1 MWPYR
6 GQLPYRQ
13 AGFAPRPTHP
23 LGVTINPRTQQ
34 HLNATALASP
44 AHHHQPLRL
53 VLVGGMGSI
62 GDNLYRLHQPA
73 AALAQLEGVEV
84 FEVHPQARHHDG
96 AVLAADVAV
105 FTMTLDVEVFRL
117 IHQRRQLGR
126 PSLCEVNDYLPDVQ
140 PWNPAHGSWSDR
152 RALFCFDALI
162 RRCDATQVTTEAL
175 GQRLADRAQR
185 ITVVPNQLQELPPLR
200 AFPAAAPPSA
210 ERPLVIGWGGS
221 FGHREDLRAIAPALI
236 AWLQRQRHVRF
247 ELMGDPVLAEPFA
260 DLDAERFRFALAGSL
275 PHYLQWLERL
285 DIGLAPL
292 LPTEFNRCRS
302 DVKFLEYASRSVVP
316 LLQNLD
322 PYRHLAG
329 TGAAL
334 LYDNP
339 DDLIRQLDRLVNE
352 PALRQTIAT
361 TAHALVGRERR
372 LAQHAPTRLAVYRE
386 LAQRTR
392 SAAGTVEPLLQQA
405 ADRPLASLPGL
416 RQLAPR
422 HWRLGIDSPADQ
434 QRLQGVEALQRG
446 ALAEAATAL
455 AEAVRLDPNDA
466 HALSF
471 LGHALQRQ
479 GRLADALAAFE
490 RAASLDP
497 LQSRPVRAL
506 ARLHSRAA
514 RHYAERAAALNP
526 LASPES
532 PPVPEGSDRP

>member
-1 MWPYR
+1 
-6 GQLPYRQ
+6 
-13 AGFAPRPTHP
+13 
-23 LGVTINPRTQQ
+23 
-34 HLNATALASP
+34 
-44 AHHHQPLRL
+44 
-53 VLVGGMGSI
+53 VLVGGMGAI

-73 AALAQLEGVEV
+73 AALAALADVEV
-84 FEVHPQARHHDG
+84 FEVHPQARHHDA
-96 AVLAADVAV
+96 AVLAADVVV
-105 FTMTLDVEVFRL
+105 FTMSLDVEVFRL

-140 PWNPAHGSWSDR
+140 AWNPAHASWSDR
-152 RALFCFDALI
+152 RALFCFDQLI
-162 RRCDATQVTTEAL
+162 RRCDGTQVTTEAL

-185 ITVVPNQLQELPPLR
+185 IDVMPNQLEELPPLR
-200 AFPAAAPPSA
+200 AFPAPAPPSA

-236 AWLQRQRHVRF
+236 AWLQQQRHVRF
-247 ELMGDPVLAEPFA
+247 ELMSDPLLAEPFA
-260 DLDAERFRFALAGSL
+260 ALDADRFRFVMAGSL
-275 PHYLQWLERL
+275 PQYLDWLEGL

-302 DVKFLEYASRSVVP
+302 DVKFLEYASRSLVP
-316 LLQNLD
+316 VLQNLD

-329 TGAAL
+329 SGAAL
-334 LYDNP
+334 LFDAH
-339 DDLIRQLDRLVNE
+339 DDMIRQLDRLVGD
-352 PALRQTIAT
+352 PALRQRIASS
-361 TAHALVGRERR
+361 AHALVGRERR
-372 LAQHAPTRLAVYRE
+372 LAQHAPARLAVYRE
-386 LAQRTR
+386 LAESTTP
-392 SAAGTVEPLLQQA
+392 AVGTVEPLLQQA
-405 ADRPLASLPGL
+405 AERPLTALPGL
-416 RQLAPR
+416 QQLAPA
-422 HWRLGIDSPADQ
+422 HWRLGVDSPADQ
-434 QRLQGVEALQRG
+434 QRLRGVEALQRG
-446 ALAEAATAL
+446 ALAEAAEAL
-455 AEAVRLDPNDA
+455 TEAVQLDPGDA

>member
-1 MWPYR
+1 MIAPARVTPR
-6 GQLPYRQ
+6 GN
-13 AGFAPRPTHP
+13 T
-23 LGVTINPRTQQ
+23 
-34 HLNATALASP
+34 
-44 AHHHQPLRL
+44 PLRL
-53 VLVGGMGSI
+53 VLVGSMGSV

-96 AVLAADVAV
+96 AVLAADVVV
-105 FTMTLDVEVFRL
+105 FTMALDMEVFRL

-140 PWNPAHGSWSDR
+140 AWNPAHASWSDR
-152 RALFCFDALI
+152 RALFCFDQLI
-162 RRCDATQVTTEAL
+162 RRCAATQVTTEAL
-175 GQRLADRAQR
+175 GQRLADRARQ
-185 ITVVPNQLQELPPLR
+185 IAVLPNQLQELPPLR
-200 AFPAAAPPSA
+200 AFPTAAPPSA

-247 ELMGDPVLAEPFA
+247 ELMSDPLLAEPFA
-260 DLDAERFRFALAGSL
+260 ALDGERFRFTMAGSL
-275 PHYLQWLERL
+275 PQYLDWLEGL

-302 DVKFLEYASRSVVP
+302 DVKFLEYASRSLVP
-316 LLQNLD
+316 VLQNLD

-334 LYDNP
+334 LFDDT
-339 DDLIRQLDRLVNE
+339 DDLIRQLDRLVAE
-352 PALRQTIAT
+352 PALRQSIAS
-361 TAHALVGRERR
+361 TAHALVGQERR
-372 LAQHAPTRLAVYRE
+372 LAQHAPARLAVYRE
-386 LAQRTR
+386 LAE
-392 SAAGTVEPLLQQA
+392 SAPPAEGAVEPLLRQA
-405 ADRPLASLPGL
+405 AERPVTSLPGL
-416 RQLAPR
+416 RQLAPA

-434 QRLQGVEALQRG
+434 QRLRGVEALQRG
-446 ALAEAATAL
+446 ALAEAAEAL
-455 AEAVRLDPNDA
+455 TEAVRLDPSDA
-466 HALSF
+466 HAFSF

-506 ARLHSRAA
+506 ARLHARAA
-514 RHYAERAAALNP
+514 RHYGERAAALNP
-526 LASPES
+526 LDDRPQG
-532 PPVPEGSDRP
+532 PEGRQEADQP

>member
-1 MWPYR
+1 
-6 GQLPYRQ
+6 
-13 AGFAPRPTHP
+13 
-23 LGVTINPRTQQ
+23 
-34 HLNATALASP
+34 LNATALASP
-44 AHHHQPLRL
+44 AHNHQPLRL

-73 AALAQLEGVEV
+73 AALAALADVEV

-126 PSLCEVNDYLPDVQ
+126 PSICEVNDYLPDVQ

-175 GQRLADRAQR
+175 RQRLVDRAQR
-185 ITVVPNQLQELPPLR
+185 IEVAPNQLQELPPLR
-200 AFPAAAPPSA
+200 AFPAAAPASA

-236 AWLQRQRHVRF
+236 AWLQQQRRHVRF

-260 DLDAERFRFALAGSL
+260 ALDAERFRFALAGSL

-322 PYRHLAG
+322 PYHHLAG

-361 TAHALVGRERR
+361 TAHTLVASERR
-372 LAQHAPTRLAVYRE
+372 LAQHAPIRLAIYKD
-386 LAQRTR
+386 LAQRSR
-392 SAAGTVEPLLQQA
+392 PAEGPVEPLLQQA

-422 HWRLGIDSPADQ
+422 HWRLGIDSPSDQ

-446 ALAEAATAL
+446 ALAEAAAAL

-490 RAASLDP
+490 RATSLDP

-526 LASPES
+526 LDPPDS

>member
-1 MWPYR
+1 M
-6 GQLPYRQ
+6 
-13 AGFAPRPTHP
+13 
-23 LGVTINPRTQQ
+23 
-34 HLNATALASP
+34 NATALASS
-44 AHHHQPLRL
+44 AHQPLRL

-73 AALAQLEGVEV
+73 AALAALADVEV
-84 FEVHPQARHHDG
+84 FEVHPQARHHDA
-96 AVLAADVAV
+96 AVLAADVVV

-140 PWNPAHGSWSDR
+140 AWNPAHASWSDR
-152 RALFCFDALI
+152 RALFCFDQLI

-175 GQRLADRAQR
+175 GQRIADLAQQVE
-185 ITVVPNQLQELPPLR
+185 VVPNQIAELPPLR
-200 AFPAAAPPSA
+200 SFPAATTPSA

-221 FGHREDLRAIAPALI
+221 FGHREDLRVIAPPLI
-236 AWLQRQRHVRF
+236 AWLQRQRQVRF

-260 DLDAERFRFALAGSL
+260 ALDADHFGFTMAGSL

-329 TGAAL
+329 SGAAL
-334 LYDNP
+334 LYDDP
-339 DDLIRQLDRLVNE
+339 EDLIHQLDRLVKQ

-361 TAHALVGRERR
+361 SAHALVASQRR
-372 LAQHAPTRLAVYRE
+372 LAHHAPARLALYQD
-386 LAQRTR
+386 LALR
-392 SAAGTVEPLLQQA
+392 SRPAEAPVEPLLQQV

-422 HWRLGIDSPADQ
+422 HWCLGIDSPSDQ
-434 QRLQGVEALQRG
+434 QRLRGIGALQRG
-446 ALAEAATAL
+446 AFAEAAEAL
-455 AEAVRLDPNDA
+455 AEAVRLDPDDA

-479 GRLADALAAFE
+479 GRFGDAMAAFE
-490 RAASLDP
+490 RATSLDP
-497 LQSRPVRAL
+497 LQSRPVRGL
-506 ARLHSRAA
+506 ARLHARAA

-526 LASPES
+526 LD
-532 PPVPEGSDRP
+532 PP